1 MTHSF
6 QVGQRVAEKV
16 SGRIGRV
23 TKSGTIFEGDKPY
36 AFYEV
41 PWEDDGTSRV
51 AAEDL
56 KAAPIAC

>member
-1 MTHSF
+1 MKFGF

-36 AFYEV
+36 VIYEV
-41 PWEDDGTSRV
+41 QWEDGGASRV
-51 AAEDL
+51 ADEDL
-56 KAAPIAC
+56 KAAPIT